1 MKQMMTVRRIG
12 RMAWVIAAAGLFSGC
27 AAFRASTTTVD
38 LDNADHMKAD
48 FDYVDMRRITEDVVA
63 DILNSPFLQGQD
75 TPPILIVAGV
85 ENRTSN
91 YVDTKALT
99 DRIRTM
105 VLQSGKAQFVNESRR
120 ADLLKEQGYQAAN
133 VTPDTQVAIGRQ
145 LGASYMISGSLVE
158 MSQTSP
164 RQVRVSKQEVKYY
177 NLTFEVT
184 DLETGLITWTTEKE
198 FARQASKPLIGW

>member
-1 MKQMMTVRRIG
+1 MKMNHGLSRAGWLAAVVAAMGMTT
-12 RMAWVIAAAGLFSGC
+12 GC
-27 AAFRASTTTVD
+27 AAFRASTTSVD
-38 LDNADHMKAD
+38 LDSADHMKAD
-48 FDYVDMRRITEDVVA
+48 FDYVDMRKITEEVVA
-63 DILNSPFLQGQD
+63 DILRGPFVEGHD
-75 TPPILIVAGV
+75 STPILIVAGV

-99 DRIRTM
+99 DRMRTLL
-105 VLQSGKAQFVNESRR
+105 LQSGKVQFINESRR
-120 ADLLKEQGYQAAN
+120 ADLMKEQGYQAAN
-133 VTPDTQVAIGRQ
+133 ATPDTQVAIGRQ
-145 LGASYMISGSLVE
+145 LGASYMVSGSLVE

-177 NLTFEVT
+177 NLTMEIT